1 MSGLWMGAGRNMS
14 DQVGGRRGEVLKKT
28 TGKGGH
34 FRVR

>member
-1 MSGLWMGAGRNMS
+1 MSGLWVSVGGNMS
-14 DQVGGRRGEVLKKT
+14 DQVGGRRGEVLKA